1 MKINDFFKKDEKLN
15 IEYLKTIPE
24 IAKLSEC
31 EQNSKWHSEGNVLN
45 HTLLAIEKFEEYI
58 KPWGVYV
65 SLSNEQKRILR
76 AAIVLHDIGK
86 GVTTFIGKDGNW
98 HAYGHEIE
106 GEKIARILLWD
117 EKIEI
122 REKIC
127 SLIRYHMEP
136 LKIFDS
142 KDWVSKI
149 IEIGG
154 RIEWKLLY
162 FVKMADLLGSIQ
174 QNGGSIESDIM
185 KLNLIKKTAMA
196 LGLWDNYDFESYNNL
211 IPFFKNR
218 DFFPWKVEK
227 KDNTAYLMIGIPGAG
242 KNTYISEN
250 LTNENTVSISR
261 DDIRIE
267 LGYCKDG
274 EKYVGSTEEEKNVT
288 DRYFEILNDA
298 IKNGKDVVLND
309 MNIKRKYR
317 DILTTYLRKE
327 GYSITFVY
335 VEAPTLA
342 HNIQRREGQISV
354 EVIKKIA
361 LSFEFPEPVE
371 YDNLLIEKQTL

>member
-1 MKINDFFKKDEKLN
+1 MKIKDFFKKDGKLN

-31 EQNSKWHSEGNVLN
+31 EQNPKWHSEGNVLN

-58 KPWGVYV
+58 KPWEVYV

-86 GVTTFIGKDGNW
+86 GVTTFVGKDGNW

-106 GEKIARILLWD
+106 GEKIARVLLWD
-117 EKIEI
+117 EDIRI

-142 KDWVSKI
+142 KDWIGKI
-149 IEIGG
+149 VEIGS

-162 FVKMADLLGSIQ
+162 FVKMVDLLGSIQ
-174 QNGGSIESDIM
+174 LNGGTTESDIK
-185 KLNLIKKTAMA
+185 KLDFIKTTTMA
-196 LGLWDNYDFESYNNL
+196 LGLWSDYNFSVYNR
-211 IPFFKNR
+211 ITPFLKNR
-218 DFFPWKVEK
+218 DCFPWKVK
-227 KDNTAYLMIGIPGAG
+227 KMNNTAYLMIGIPGAG
-242 KNTYISEN
+242 KNTYISKN
-250 LTNENTVSISR
+250 LTNDNIVSISR

-274 EKYVGSTEEEKNVT
+274 EKYVGSIEEEKNVT

-298 IKNGKDVVLND
+298 IKNSKDVVLND

-342 HNIQRREGQISV
+342 HNIQRREGQISA